1 MIDIASLSPGDIVR
15 NIGSGNAYTVADDPS
30 VTVKTGQPFRWSAPL
45 VGGIECSNPH
55 EWELL
60 AKGPW
65 VNSAAIGETIG
76 GEYAIEVSI
85 GDRTVRYSAPSAE
98 GVAELMR
105 VDSDHVM
112 GAR

>member
-15 NIGSGNAYTVADDPS
+15 NIGSGREYVVSGVPQPYLPTVGPMYWRVS
-30 VTVKTGQPFRWSAPL
+30 LLNGP
-45 VGGIECSNPH
+45 ECSNPQ
-55 EWELL
+55 EWEVARYREPL
-60 AKGPW
+60 
-65 VNSAAIGETIG
+65 IGEAIG

-112 GAR
+112 GVR